1 MNNDKY
7 RDKYKEDRPGPHPAP
22 VSDGQDAAF
31 GSDPGAPGAPVK
43 NGKMSKKAIGII
55 CAVIAALIIACV
67 ILVKLNGS
75 GAAAEPGKITV
86 ISGGEAA
93 AVFELQDI
101 QAMERIDIKKHIS
114 SGTGDDEDGTF
125 GGTELKNVLE
135 AAGIDLAGDEK
146 SITVKSEDGYT
157 TAFEPDEVMA
167 DDCVLLIYEKDGEL
181 LKGSAEGG
189 NGPFRIIAV
198 DDAFGTRCAKY
209 VTSIEVEK

>member
-7 RDKYKEDRPGPHPAP
+7 NEGRPGPDPAP
-22 VSDGQDAAF
+22 VSDGRSGAA
-31 GSDPGAPGAPVK
+31 GSEGAVSDK
-43 NGKMSKKAIGII
+43 RKKMSSKAAAAI

-67 ILVKLNGS
+67 ILVRLNNS

-86 ISGGEAA
+86 MYSGETA

-101 QAMERIDIKKHIS
+101 QAMERVDIKKHIS
-114 SGTGDDEDGTF
+114 SGTGDDEDGVF
-125 GGTELKNVLE
+125 SGTDLKNVIE
-135 AAGIDLAGDEK
+135 AAGVKLSGDEK
-146 SITVKSEDGYT
+146 SIAVKSEDGYT

-167 DDCVLLIYEKDGEL
+167 DECVLLVYEKDGEL
-181 LKGSAEGG
+181 LKGSSEGG

-209 VTSIEVEK
+209 VSSIEVEK